1 MKNLRLLQLAA
12 ISLFAALVISCSEHS
27 GSTHKN
33 KHTVL
38 KFTRH
43 KLIDKQ
49 GTGYVAATYLVPE
62 GWKVQDKIEWN
73 INSVAQPATIT
84 LLIYDEETNS
94 SMQGFPNKVFLV
106 NTDKEMNEEYPAGS
120 NYLGAEVINQK
131 PGVLDLIKN
140 YILPEFENNEGFKI
154 IESKNL
160 SLAKSN
166 HKRAVEF
173 KNTDSKSGRVKIEY
187 TENGKVF
194 EESIYATITF
204 VPVSKYQQY
213 AYLSMCYGCKAI
225 KGDLENTMDIFETI
239 LNSVK
244 LNPKWAVTYNQ
255 VMQMAMRDAMESRG
269 YSGDNNN
276 YYNGYWENDE
286 GSNYNNSSDGN
297 YEGGTTGGN
306 YDGTNYSTGNTGSLS
321 NYLQQANG
329 YVNDAMIQNYEN
341 QQRSN
346 DRMSEARSDYMLDYQ
361 NYTDPNT
368 GEVLKLS
375 SGYSNA
381 WTDNSGN
388 VIMSNEAGY
397 DPNVGGGS
405 SSWSSLD
412 VGGSTVAAPEAPV
425 ATTPDP
431 D

>member
-1 MKNLRLLQLAA
+1 MKNLRLFQLATL
-12 ISLFAALVISCSEHS
+12 SLCVALIISCSQQS
-27 GSTHKN
+27 GSPQKN
-33 KHTVL
+33 KHAVL
-38 KFTRH
+38 KFNRH
-43 KLIDKQ
+43 KLMDKQ
-49 GTGYVAATYLVPE
+49 GTGLVAATYLVPE
-62 GWKVQDKIEWN
+62 GWNVQDKIEWD

-94 SMQGFPNKVFLV
+94 SMQGFPSMVFLL
-106 NTDKEMNEEYPAGS
+106 NTDENMNEEYPAGS
-120 NYLGAEVINQK
+120 IYLGAEVINQK

-140 YILPEFENNEGFKI
+140 YILPEFRNIEGFKI

-166 HKRAVEF
+166 HKRAGEF

-213 AYLSMCYGCKAI
+213 VYMSMCYGCKAV
-225 KGDLENTMDIFETI
+225 KGNLENTMDIFETI

-255 VMQMAMRDAMESRG
+255 VMQIAMQNAMRNRG
-269 YSGDNNN
+269 YNGENYYDNGNYGNN
-276 YYNGYWENDE
+276 YER
-286 GSNYNNSSDGN
+286 
-297 YEGGTTGGN
+297 
-306 YDGTNYSTGNTGSLS
+306 NYSVGNAGNLS

-329 YVNDAMIQNYEN
+329 YVNDAMIKNYEN

-368 GEVLKLS
+368 GEVYKLS

-381 WTDNSGN
+381 WTDNSGS

-412 VGGSTVAAPEAPV
+412 AGGSTVSAPEATAV
-425 ATTPDP
+425 TPSEP
-431 D
+431 E